1 MKSES
6 NQIILSVKGLHCA
19 NCAAKIE
26 KKINDINEIEEANLD
41 FIGEKI
47 LLKTSETNEMKLI
60 DTIQKIAD
68 SIEDGVTISSRRKVK
83 DKTVHE
89 NKDVHEHSHEHGGE
103 VGRII
108 KFLIAGGIFFCL
120 ALILPVPFK
129 YRGIKLGLYLLSY
142 IIIGGDVL
150 LKAFRNIKRGRIF
163 DENFLMS
170 IATIGAFAVGEYPEA
185 VAVMLFYQLG
195 EMFQGI
201 AVNRS
206 RKSIS
211 ELMDIRPDFA
221 NLKIGDKIEN
231 RNGGIFINGKK
242 KGEIFKIKGLNEN
255 KNENKNIKKEE
266 FLNKLFFFYFIT

>member
-1 MKSES
+1 MSKGIKMKSES
-6 NQIILSVKGLHCA
+6 NQIILSIKGLQCA

-47 LLKTSETNEMKLI
+47 LIKTSETNEIKLI

-68 SIEDGVTISSRRKVK
+68 SIEDGVTVSSRRKADNK
-83 DKTVHE
+83 EVHG
-89 NKDVHEHSHEHGGE
+89 DADAHGHSNNHGGE
-103 VGRII
+103 VARII
-108 KFLIAGGIFFCL
+108 KLLIVGGIFFCL
-120 ALILPVPFK
+120 ALMLPLPFK
-129 YRGIKLGLYLLSY
+129 YRGVRMRLYLLSY
-142 IIIGGDVL
+142 IIVGGDVL
-150 LKAFRNIKRGRIF
+150 LKAFKNIKRGRIF

-211 ELMDIRPDFA
+211 DLMDIRPDFA
-221 NLKIGDKIEN
+221 NLKIGE
-231 RNGGIFINGKK
+231 
-242 KGEIFKIKGLNEN
+242 
-255 KNENKNIKKEE
+255 
-266 FLNKLFFFYFIT
+266 

>member
-1 MKSES
+1 MYLRNYVFMSKGIKMNSES
-6 NQIILSVKGLHCA
+6 NNMILSIKGLHCA

-47 LLKTSETNEMKLI
+47 LIKTSETNEMKLI
-60 DTIQKIAD
+60 DAIQKIAD
-68 SIEDGVTISSRRKVK
+68 SIEDGVTISSRRKIK
-83 DKTVHE
+83 NKTVHE

-108 KFLIAGGIFFCL
+108 KLLIAGGIFFCL

-150 LKAFRNIKRGRIF
+150 LKAFNNMKRGRIF

-170 IATIGAFAVGEYPEA
+170 IATVGAFIVGEYPEA
-185 VAVMLFYQLG
+185 VAVMFFYQLG
-195 EMFQGI
+195 ETFQGI

-206 RKSIS
+206 
-211 ELMDIRPDFA
+211 
-221 NLKIGDKIEN
+221 
-231 RNGGIFINGKK
+231 
-242 KGEIFKIKGLNEN
+242 
-255 KNENKNIKKEE
+255 
-266 FLNKLFFFYFIT
+266 